1 MIANIF
7 KKLFYRKRLRN
18 RTNLNSLFIIYPE
31 YNPMDNE
38 SRTLRAGKKAAD
50 LAG

>member
-18 RTNLNSLFIIYPE
+18 RTNLNSNFYSQKDLWRLIIHE
-31 YNPMDNE
+31 KG
-38 SRTLRAGKKAAD
+38 GKKEQD
-50 LAG
+50 SYNF